1 MSKESLEQFVT
12 QIADSEELRTQIEGQ
27 LNNDDA
33 MSMDELIELGAA
45 YGCNFSVE
53 DLNEAV
59 ELSDDELDGVAG
71 GAFKVQGTDLVI
83 RPTTASAGYDSHK
96 FTLVGRT
103 EGTSSR
109 PSIFSFGVTGSFTL
123 DGKGTD

>member
-1 MSKESLEQFVT
+1 MSKESLEQFIT
-12 QIADSEELRTQIEGQ
+12 QMADSEVLRTQIEGQ
-27 LNNDDA
+27 LDSDGE
-33 MSMDELIELGAA
+33 MSIDELMDLGAA
-45 YGCNFSVE
+45 YGCQFNAE
-53 DLNEAV
+53 DLQEAV